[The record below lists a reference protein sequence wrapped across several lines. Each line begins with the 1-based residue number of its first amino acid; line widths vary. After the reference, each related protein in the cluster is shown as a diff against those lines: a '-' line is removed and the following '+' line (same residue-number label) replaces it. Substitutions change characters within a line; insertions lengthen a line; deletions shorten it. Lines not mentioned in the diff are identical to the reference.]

1 MKKINCILLVDDN
14 ETDNE
19 FHISRIL
26 KSGVCDNVKVA
37 EDGQKGLEYIHKAIQ
52 DDTEYPKPDI
62 IFLDINMPKVN
73 GFEFLEEYHKLA
85 DGMKSKTI
93 IIMLST
99 SLNPDDRAK
108 ALKYKEVGEFQYKP
122 LTIDVIKEISEKYF

>member
-26 KSGVCDNVKVA
+26 KSGVCDNGKVA